1 MNVLSKIIPLLM
13 SVVIMSGCDSEIAIQ
28 KPSAALDAIPAFSGE
43 PYVVIN
49 DNQPDFDLNMMQ
61 PGQTLAQITSRALNG
76 LQQIIAEQRPD
87 LVLVHGDT
95 TTTLAGALAAALTA

>member
-61 PGQTLAQITSRALNG
+61 PGQTLALGGGGGGDRRVAG
-76 LQQIIAEQRPD
+76 LRVRLWTGRKD
-87 LVLVHGDT
+87 S
-95 TTTLAGALAAALTA
+95 